1 MKYLA
6 KYMFGSGCSMYFV
19 NANFCMIRT
28 CYNYNFPGMFYGPSI
43 QSPASQHKGLGSI
56 HVGFVVNTVSDIF
69 FIQEN
74 ACNDVMLDNQMYVD
88 TFCSRIPYIH
98 MSNNSI
104 KLGLC

>member
-1 MKYLA
+1 
-6 KYMFGSGCSMYFV
+6 
-19 NANFCMIRT
+19 
-28 CYNYNFPGMFYGPSI
+28 
-43 QSPASQHKGLGSI
+43 
-56 HVGFVVNTVSDIF
+56 VGFVVNTVSDIF

-88 TFCSRIPYIH
+88 TFCSRITYIH